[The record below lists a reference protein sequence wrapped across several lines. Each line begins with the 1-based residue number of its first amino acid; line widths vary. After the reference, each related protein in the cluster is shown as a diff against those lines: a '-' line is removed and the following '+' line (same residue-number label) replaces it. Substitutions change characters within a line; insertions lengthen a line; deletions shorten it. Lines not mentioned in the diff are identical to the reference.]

1 VTSPARAF
9 LLRVGGAA
17 GWSRLSVQEQHRI
30 YEPREGAVVMWMI
43 AAGHVRPTPEFLV
56 RGYQPIGKV
65 SAWVHRAFHE
75 RFMEVAAGLGFSA
88 KVAELQWW
96 SVAKVAAVAGV
107 APGKLTRAKFDTASR
122 ELICAVELFGARS
135 GRITLSTR
143 LYGAEA
149 TLYHAGVIDGP
160 PRKRA
165 PNQSELRA
173 REWASVPPRL
183 AGTLEG
189 YVEQMRVTLRPSSVL
204 HVERTLREFALWITD
219 QAPEV
224 RAVRDL
230 RRAHIER
237 YKRHVAQ
244 KPNLRGGRLSKRT
257 LAGELSTLRI
267 CLERL
272 GEWDGEDA
280 PARTLMFP
288 GDVPKL
294 DDPLP
299 RFIDDGAAKKLIQ
312 TARATD
318 DPFARLVVEFLARTG
333 LRRGEFLD
341 LKVDSVVQIGA
352 AYWLHVPLGKLRT
365 DRYIPLH
372 PQLKE
377 LLDAWVADRPAN
389 LREPWLFMAH
399 GRRLGPESVR
409 KALLRV
415 AEEAG
420 LGPVTPHQL
429 RHTLA
434 TQAINRGMS
443 LEAIAALL
451 GHKSM
456 RMTMVYAKISNRT
469 VADEY
474 FKVSEQVDRV
484 PRRLGLV
491 GFSLICVSEDLK
503 LLLGEATGERSSLHC
518 GCGGLSRPRSTN
530 TSVRRRDRGVG
541 GKIDADR
548 RTTTCCKPVCGSRGD
563 RRDRSVERNR
573 RVQRDLGGVALLDL
587 DRWEVAERAVQAD
600 RVEPRD
606 PRDGP
611 MLELCSGAP
620 DAVGDQLGL
629 VGIDE

>member
-1 VTSPARAF
+1 VARLARDPEVEALVDAYRADLIAAGHFAENEVTSPARAF

-17 GWSRLSVQEQHRI
+17 GWSRLSVEEQWRVSQA
-30 YEPREGAVVMWMI
+30 RESAVVMWMI
-43 AAGHVRPTPEFLV
+43 AAGHVRPRPGFLA

-65 SAWVHRAFHE
+65 SAWVHREFHE
-75 RFMEVAAGLGFSA
+75 RFMATAAGLGFSP

-96 SVAKVAAVAGV
+96 AVAKVASVAGV
-107 APGKLTRAKFDTASR
+107 APDKLTRAKFDTASR
-122 ELICAVELFGARS
+122 ELTCAVKRFGARS

-149 TLYHAGVIDGP
+149 TLFHAGVIDGP

-165 PNQSELRA
+165 PNQSDLRA
-173 REWASVPPRL
+173 REWASVPARL
-183 AGTLEG
+183 AETLQG
-189 YVEQMRVTLRPSSVL
+189 YVEQMRVTLRPSSVP
-204 HVERTLREFALWITD
+204 HVERTLREFALWIRD

-224 RAVRDL
+224 TSVRDL

-244 KPNLRGGRLSKRT
+244 KPNARGGRLSKRT

-280 PARTLMFP
+280 PTRTLMFP

-299 RFIDDGAAKKLIQ
+299 RFIDDGAAKQLIQ
-312 TARATD
+312 AARATD
-318 DPFARLVVEFLARTG
+318 DPFARLAVEFLARTG

-341 LKVDSVVQIGA
+341 LKIDSVVQIGA

-377 LLDAWVADRPAN
+377 LLDEWVSGRPAN

-409 KALLRV
+409 KALQKV
-415 AEEAG
+415 ANEAG

-474 FKVSEQVDRV
+474 FKVSEQVEALYDAPKQLPAEAEGSEMRKLRAEMH
-484 PRRLGLV
+484 RRMLGNGYCARPV
-491 GFSLICVSEDLK
+491 GLDCHFESICESCVYFQTTIEF
-503 LLLGEATGERSSLHC
+503 
-518 GCGGLSRPRSTN
+518 RPTIKR
-530 TSVRRRDRGVG
+530 
-541 GKIDADR
+541 
-548 RTTTCCKPVCGSRGD
+548 
-563 RRDRSVERNR
+563 
-573 RVQRDLGGVALLDL
+573 QRDDAAEKGQVGRLKIFDGLLERL
-587 DRWEVAERAVQAD
+587 DTQAKA
-600 RVEPRD
+600 
-606 PRDGP
+606 
-611 MLELCSGAP
+611 S
-620 DAVGDQLGL
+620 
-629 VGIDE
+629 

>member
-1 VTSPARAF
+1 MARLARDPEVEALIVAYRADLLAAGHFAENEVTSPARAF
-9 LLRVGGAA
+9 LLRIGGPS
-17 GWSRLSVQEQHRI
+17 GWSRLSLEQQCAVSGA
-30 YEPREGAVVMWMI
+30 RESALVTWMI
-43 AAGHVRPTPEFLV
+43 TAGHAQARPEFLA
-56 RGYQPIGKV
+56 RDYQRLGKV
-65 SAWVHRAFHE
+65 AAWAHPEFHR
-75 RFMEVAAGLGFSA
+75 RFMQVAAEVGFA
-88 KVAELQWW
+88 PKVAELQWW
-96 SVAKVAAVAGV
+96 AVAKVAAVAGV
-107 APGKLTRAKFDTASR
+107 APGKLTRVKFDAASR
-122 ELICAVELFGARS
+122 ELIDAVKRFGARS
-135 GRITLSTR
+135 GPITLSTR

-149 TLYHAGVIDGP
+149 TLYHAGVIDGA

-165 PNQSELRA
+165 PNQARLRQQ
-173 REWASVPPRL
+173 EWASVPVKL
-183 AGTLEG
+183 AETLQG
-189 YVEQMRVTLRPSSVL
+189 YVEQMSVTLRPGSMP
-204 HVERTLREFALWITD
+204 HIERTLREFALWLRD

-224 RAVRDL
+224 TAVRDL
-230 RRAHIER
+230 RRVHIER
-237 YKRHVAQ
+237 YKRHIAQ

-257 LAGELSTLRI
+257 IAGELSTLRI

-272 GEWDGEDA
+272 AQWDSEDA

-312 TARATD
+312 AARATD
-318 DPFARLVVEFLARTG
+318 DPFARLAVEFLARTG

-341 LKVDSVVQIGA
+341 LKIDSVVQIGS

-377 LLDAWVADRPAN
+377 LLDEWVARRPAS
-389 LREPWLFMAH
+389 LREPWLFMDH

-409 KALLRV
+409 RVLLRV
-415 AEEAG
+415 SEEAG

-474 FKVSEQVDRV
+474 FKVSAQVEALYDAPKELPAEAEGAEMRKLRAEMH
-484 PRRLGLV
+484 RRMLGNGYCARPIGLDCH
-491 GFSLICVSEDLK
+491 FESICESCTYFQTTHEFRPTL
-503 LLLGEATGERSSLHC
+503 ER
-518 GCGGLSRPRSTN
+518 
-530 TSVRRRDRGVG
+530 
-541 GKIDADR
+541 
-548 RTTTCCKPVCGSRGD
+548 
-563 RRDRSVERNR
+563 
-573 RVQRDLGGVALLDL
+573 QRDDAAEKGQVGRLKIFDGLLTRL
-587 DRWEVAERAVQAD
+587 EQQA
-600 RVEPRD
+600 
-606 PRDGP
+606 
-611 MLELCSGAP
+611 S
-620 DAVGDQLGL
+620 
-629 VGIDE
+629 

>member
-1 VTSPARAF
+1 VARLARVPEVETVIDFYRADLIRAGHFAENEVTSPARAF
-9 LLRVGGAA
+9 LLRIGGPA
-17 GWSRLSVQEQHRI
+17 GWSRLSLEQQC
-30 YEPREGAVVMWMI
+30 AVVGARESALVTWMI
-43 AAGHVRPTPEFLV
+43 AAGHVRARPAFFA
-56 RGYQPIGKV
+56 RGYQRLGQV
-65 SAWVHRAFHE
+65 AAWVHPDFHQ
-75 RFMEVAAGLGFSA
+75 RFLQVAADVGFTP

-96 SVAKVAAVAGV
+96 AVAKVAAIAGV
-107 APGKLTRAKFDTASR
+107 PPGKLTRASFDTASR
-122 ELICAVELFGARS
+122 ELIDAVERYGARS

-149 TLYHAGVIDGP
+149 TLYHAGVIDGE

-165 PNQSELRA
+165 PNQAAVRQQ
-173 REWASVPPRL
+173 EWASVPARL
-183 AGTLEG
+183 AETLQG
-189 YVEQMRVTLRPSSVL
+189 YVEQMRVALRPGSMP
-204 HVERTLREFALWITD
+204 HIERTLREFALWLRD

-224 RAVRDL
+224 TAVRDL

-237 YKRHVAQ
+237 YKRHVAT

-257 LAGELSTLRI
+257 IAGELSTLRI

-312 TARATD
+312 AARASN
-318 DPFARLVVEFLARTG
+318 DPFARLAIEFLARTG

-341 LKVDSVVQIGA
+341 LTIDSVVQIGA

-377 LLDAWVADRPAN
+377 LLDDWVSRRPAS
-389 LREPWLFMAH
+389 LREPWLFMDH
-399 GRRLGPESVR
+399 GRRIGPQTLGH
-409 KALLRV
+409 ALHKV
-415 AEEAG
+415 AREAG
-420 LGPVTPHQL
+420 LGPITPHQL

-474 FKVSEQVDRV
+474 FKVSAQVEALYDQPKQLPPEVEGSEMRKLRSEMH
-484 PRRLGLV
+484 RRMLGNGYCARPV
-491 GFSLICVSEDLK
+491 GLDCHFESICESC
-503 LLLGEATGERSSLHC
+503 TYFQ
-518 GCGGLSRPRSTN
+518 
-530 TSVRRRDRGVG
+530 
-541 GKIDADR
+541 
-548 RTTTCCKPVCGSRGD
+548 TTHEFPTLQR
-563 RRDRSVERNR
+563 
-573 RVQRDLGGVALLDL
+573 QRDDAADKGQVGRLKIFDGLLDRL
-587 DRWEVAERAVQAD
+587 DAQAEA
-600 RVEPRD
+600 
-606 PRDGP
+606 
-611 MLELCSGAP
+611 S
-620 DAVGDQLGL
+620 
-629 VGIDE
+629 

>member
-1 VTSPARAF
+1 MARLARDPAVEALIDAYRTDLIAAGHFAQNEVTSPARAF

-17 GWSRLSVQEQHRI
+17 GWSRLSVQEQWRVSQ
-30 YEPREGAVVMWMI
+30 PRESAVVMWMI
-43 AAGHVRPTPEFLV
+43 AAGHVRPRPEFLA
-56 RGYQPIGKV
+56 RGYQPLGKV
-65 SAWVHRAFHE
+65 AAWVHREFHD
-75 RFMEVAAGLGFSA
+75 RFMQVAASIGFTA

-96 SVAKVAAVAGV
+96 AVAKIAAVAGV
-107 APGKLTRAKFDTASR
+107 APDKLTRATFDTASR
-122 ELICAVELFGARS
+122 DLIDVVQRYGARS

-149 TLYHAGVIDGP
+149 TLYHAGMIDGA

-165 PNQSELRA
+165 ANRADLRA
-173 REWASVPPRL
+173 QEWASVPARL
-183 AGTLEG
+183 AETLQG
-189 YVEQMRVTLRPSSVL
+189 YVEQMRVTLRPNSMP
-204 HVERTLREFALWITD
+204 HIERALREFALWLRD

-224 RAVRDL
+224 EAVRDL

-237 YKRHVAQ
+237 YKCHVAQ
-244 KPNLRGGRLSKRT
+244 KPNLRGGRLSKRSI
-257 LAGELSTLRI
+257 AGELSTLRI

-272 GEWDGEDA
+272 AEWDGEDA
-280 PARTLMFP
+280 PVRTLMFP

-299 RFIDDGAAKKLIQ
+299 RFIDDGAAKKLIGA
-312 TARATD
+312 ARASD
-318 DPFARLVVEFLARTG
+318 DPFVRLAVEFLARTG

-341 LKVDSVVQIGA
+341 LKIDSVVQIGA

-377 LLDAWVADRPAN
+377 LLDEWVARRPAN
-389 LREPWLFMAH
+389 LREPWLFMDH

-409 KALLRV
+409 RAVQKV
-415 AEEAG
+415 AREAG
-420 LGPVTPHQL
+420 LDNVTPHQL

-474 FKVSEQVDRV
+474 FKVSEQVEALYDAPKELPAHAEGTEMRKLRSEMH
-484 PRRLGLV
+484 RRMLGNGYCARPV
-491 GFSLICVSEDLK
+491 GLDCHFESICESCTYFQTTVEFRPTL
-503 LLLGEATGERSSLHC
+503 ER
-518 GCGGLSRPRSTN
+518 
-530 TSVRRRDRGVG
+530 
-541 GKIDADR
+541 
-548 RTTTCCKPVCGSRGD
+548 
-563 RRDRSVERNR
+563 
-573 RVQRDLGGVALLDL
+573 QRDDAAEKGQVARLKIFDGLLDRL
-587 DRWEVAERAVQAD
+587 DAQAQA
-600 RVEPRD
+600 
-606 PRDGP
+606 
-611 MLELCSGAP
+611 S
-620 DAVGDQLGL
+620 
-629 VGIDE
+629 

>member
-1 VTSPARAF
+1 VARLARDPEVEALICAYRADLIAAGHFAENEVTSPARAF
-9 LLRVGGAA
+9 LLRIGGPS
-17 GWSRLSVQEQHRI
+17 GWSRLSLEQQCAVS
-30 YEPREGAVVMWMI
+30 ETRESALVTWMI
-43 AAGHVRPTPEFLV
+43 TAGHAQARPEFLV
-56 RGYQPIGKV
+56 RGYQRLGKV
-65 SAWVHRAFHE
+65 AAWVHPAFHR
-75 RFMEVAAGLGFSA
+75 RFMQVAADVGFA
-88 KVAELQWW
+88 PKVAELQWW
-96 SVAKVAAVAGV
+96 AVAKVAAVAGV
-107 APGKLTRAKFDTASR
+107 APDKLTRAKFDASSR
-122 ELICAVELFGARS
+122 ELIDAVERYGARS

-149 TLYHAGVIDGP
+149 TLYHAGVIDGA

-165 PNQSELRA
+165 PNQATVRQQ
-173 REWASVPPRL
+173 EWASVPVRL
-183 AGTLEG
+183 AETLQG
-189 YVEQMRVTLRPSSVL
+189 YVEQMRVTLRPNSMP
-204 HVERTLREFALWITD
+204 HIERTLREFALWLRD

-224 RAVRDL
+224 NAVRDL

-244 KPNLRGGRLSKRT
+244 KPNRRGGRLSKRT
-257 LAGELSTLRI
+257 IAGELSTLRI

-272 GEWDGEDA
+272 AEWDGQDA

-312 TARATD
+312 AARATD
-318 DPFARLVVEFLARTG
+318 DPFARLAVEFLARTG

-341 LKVDSVVQIGA
+341 LKIDSVVQIGS

-377 LLDAWVADRPAN
+377 LLDEWVAARPAS
-389 LREPWLFMAH
+389 LREPWLFIDH

-409 KALLRV
+409 KAILKV
-415 AEEAG
+415 AAEAG
-420 LGPVTPHQL
+420 LEKVTPHQL

-474 FKVSEQVDRV
+474 FKVSEQVEALYDAPKELPADAEGHEMRKLRSEMH
-484 PRRLGLV
+484 RRMLGNGYCARPV
-491 GFSLICVSEDLK
+491 GLDCHFESICESCTYFQTTLEF
-503 LLLGEATGERSSLHC
+503 
-518 GCGGLSRPRSTN
+518 RPTLQR
-530 TSVRRRDRGVG
+530 
-541 GKIDADR
+541 
-548 RTTTCCKPVCGSRGD
+548 
-563 RRDRSVERNR
+563 
-573 RVQRDLGGVALLDL
+573 QRDDAADKGQVGRLKIFDGLLERL
-587 DRWEVAERAVQAD
+587 DAQAKA
-600 RVEPRD
+600 
-606 PRDGP
+606 
-611 MLELCSGAP
+611 S
-620 DAVGDQLGL
+620 
-629 VGIDE
+629 